1 MAPRRRSNTGFI
13 GVRLRPAGHFAA
25 EITAGGARVWLGTF
39 YTKEAAARAYD
50 VAAWRFGRPRHEMN
64 FPEVRSLT
72 EAQSLSTEPLLR
84 SQGEARRY
92 RSGQRRTDTT
102 EADEQF
108 MAQWR
113 RDHPGDVEAVRAF
126 WKEKQTYRRERGGRE
141 SGRGGPNMKQTHR
154 RSPAGVLHHHRHHAV
169 VLPGFRG
176 GSTTSAARW
185 NEEKD
190 VFINTERVTE
200 YGGAAR
206 LCTVKIFYALLK
218 AASDHLLQ
226 QRDLIS

>member
-1 MAPRRRSNTGFI
+1 MAPRRRSNMGFI

-72 EAQSLSTEPLLR
+72 EARVSLEPLLR

-92 RSGQRRTDTT
+92 RSGRRIDTT

-113 RDHPGDVEAVRAF
+113 RDHPGDVEATRAF
-126 WKEKQTYRRERGGRE
+126 WKEKQTYRRERRAGKR
-141 SGRGGPNMKQTHR
+141 QR
-154 RSPAGVLHHHRHHAV
+154 RAEYEAEYAKGEASTWGEDDERWLWNLSSTASEDTPARTKI
-169 VLPGFRG
+169 
-176 GSTTSAARW
+176 STT
-185 NEEKD
+185 D
-190 VFINTERVTE
+190 
-200 YGGAAR
+200 
-206 LCTVKIFYALLK
+206 
-218 AASDHLLQ
+218 
-226 QRDLIS
+226 

>member
-25 EITAGGARVWLGTF
+25 EITAGGTRVWLGTF

-50 VAAWRFGRPRHEMN
+50 VAAWRFGRSRHEMN

-92 RSGQRRTDTT
+92 RSGQRRIDTT

-113 RDHPGDVEAVRAF
+113 RDHPGAVEAERAF
-126 WKEKQTYRRERGGRE
+126 WKEKQTYRRERRAGKR
-141 SGRGGPNMKQTHR
+141 QR
-154 RSPAGVLHHHRHHAV
+154 RAEYEAEYAKGEA
-169 VLPGFRG
+169 
-176 GSTTSAARW
+176 STWGEDDERW
-185 NEEKD
+185 LWNLSS
-190 VFINTERVTE
+190 T
-200 YGGAAR
+200 
-206 LCTVKIFYALLK
+206 
-218 AASDHLLQ
+218 ASEDTPSE
-226 QRDLIS
+226 DEDFDF